1 MYLSILA
8 ETINVTGP
16 IFILVVLG
24 IVLKRINFLDDHF
37 IQISSRL
44 VFTVCLPVL
53 LFTTIIGIDIRQNF
67 DASLFTFSVIASCL
81 TFLLSW
87 VVAILFV
94 LPRTDRGVFV
104 QASFRSNLGV
114 VGLALCANAY
124 GAEGLV
130 LASLLIAILTAV
142 YNVLSVI
149 VLSYYNTSHSVS
161 IRQVAID
168 ILKNPLIISIAL
180 AVAVSLL
187 GVPVPNIFMSAGE
200 YLGSLALPLA
210 LLGTGAGMNLKAIR
224 HSSLITLLT
233 VMMKTALLPLLVT
246 VLAWQLGFTGMTLGV
261 LFLLF
266 VSPTATA
273 SFIMVKSMGGNDGL
287 AANLIMVTT
296 LVGMLTSSLGLY
308 LLRLLGIA

>member
-1 MYLSILA
+1 VYLNILA

-37 IQISSRL
+37 IQIASRL

-53 LFTTIIGIDIRQNF
+53 LFTTIIRIDIRQNF
-67 DASLFTFSVIASCL
+67 DSSLFTFSIVASCL

-87 VVAILFV
+87 LVAVLFV

-149 VLSYYNTSHSVS
+149 VLSYYNANHSVS
-161 IRQVAID
+161 IRQVVID
-168 ILKNPLIISIAL
+168 IIKNPLIISIVL
-180 AVAVSLL
+180 AVVVSLL
-187 GVPVPNIFMSAGE
+187 SIPIPEIFVSAGE
-200 YLGSLALPLA
+200 YLGRLALPLA

-224 HSSLITLLT
+224 NSSLITLLT
-233 VMMKTALLPLLVT
+233 VLMKTALLPLLVT
-246 VLAWQLGFTGMTLGV
+246 LLAWQLGFTGVTLGV

-296 LVGMLTSSLGLY
+296 LAGILTSSLGLY
-308 LLRLLGIA
+308 LLRLFGIA